1 MANWEV
7 SEIFEPEES
16 SDKREEQNTEP
27 EKLSIKKWAE
37 EDRPREKLMMHGA
50 EALGTAELLAILIG
64 GGSTK
69 ESAVELMR
77 RLLNDCDN
85 NLAILSKMSID
96 QLKQYNGIGEAKAI
110 SILAACE
117 LGKRREK
124 TKMPER
130 QTVESAKDVYNL
142 LWPKMRDL
150 DVEESWVLLMNH
162 NGKVIKTV
170 RLSHGGL
177 TETAVDVR
185 MVMKEVFAANATMV
199 ALAHNHPSG
208 NIKPSRNDDSLTNN
222 MHEACRIMR
231 ILFLDHVIITDGDY
245 YSYRENGKI

>member
-7 SEIFEPEES
+7 SEIFEPEEPICKEKEK
-16 SDKREEQNTEP
+16 DAATD
-27 EKLSIKKWAE
+27 KLSIKQWAE
-37 EDRPREKLMMHGA
+37 EDRPREKLMLHGA

-77 RLLNDCDN
+77 RLLRDCDN
-85 NLAILSKMSID
+85 NLAVLSRMSID
-96 QLKQYNGIGEAKAI
+96 QLKLYNGIGEARAI

-124 TKMPER
+124 AEQPER
-130 QTVESAKDVYNL
+130 KKIGSAQDIYDL

-150 DVEESWVLLMNH
+150 SIEVSHVLLMNH
-162 NGKVIKTV
+162 NNKIIKDI

-185 MVMKEVFAANATMV
+185 MVMKEACLANATII

-208 NIKPSRNDDSLTNN
+208 SLRPSRNDDSLTKS
-222 MHEACRIMR
+222 MVEACRIMR
-231 ILFLDHVIITDGDY
+231 LVFLDHVIITDGDY
-245 YSYRENGKI
+245 YSYQENGKL